1 MLTMRNELMKTGKWT
16 SGGIAG
22 ILCMLGILSSA
33 AEARTETL
41 KKVVAAPAV
50 RIQETAPK
58 RYVGTIESIEHVD
71 IIPRVTGELRKINFT
86 EGSMVK
92 KGELL
97 YVLED
102 TTYRAAVD
110 ALRAQKEQIEAAL
123 RYATTEYNR
132 SSRLLESKAVA
143 VSSHDKA
150 LMEIQTAK
158 AKLKEIAASLVNAE
172 NNLSY
177 TRIHAPISGRIG
189 KSAFTVGNL
198 ITPQGGKLTDIEQV
212 APIYVRFSLSER
224 IFRRDFG
231 GRDGLRE
238 KAVVRL
244 KLADGSLHPET
255 GKVTLID
262 NKIGTTTN
270 SITQWATFENRDNAL
285 LPGGFATVLVSI
297 RPEKP
302 LAAVVPSGLI
312 MEENGYFVYILDSAN
327 KVIRRKVVPGGT
339 AGGFRTVLSGLDG
352 SERVL
357 IDGTHKVKPGMQ
369 VDPVAPEALK

>member
-1 MLTMRNELMKTGKWT
+1 MKTGKWT